1 MNKHLRRAAALVGSL
16 ALLCGMTLL
25 LRYGYR
31 RYLQSVYP
39 LRYQQEVEKAAQLAG
54 LSPSLLFAVMR
65 TESEFDPAARSAAGA
80 CGLMQLTEETYQWAA
95 GQLPFAAADIWDAET
110 NICCG
115 ALVLQRQYRQF
126 GNWEAAFAAYN
137 AGGTA
142 VKRWLADPNCSA
154 DGKTLQYI
162 PYRETR
168 DFVQRVFEAQRMYQT
183 LYALL

>member
-1 MNKHLRRAAALVGSL
+1 MNKSLRRAALVVGSA
-16 ALLCGMTLL
+16 ALLAGMTLL

-31 RYLQSVYP
+31 RYLQSAYP
-39 LRYQQEVEKAAQLAG
+39 LRYQAQVEQAAQLAEV
-54 LSPSLLFAVMR
+54 SPAMLLAVIR

-95 GQLPFAAADIWDAET
+95 QQLPFEAADIWDAET

-115 ALVLQRQYRQF
+115 ALVLRQQYRQF
-126 GNWEAAFAAYN
+126 GSWETAFAAYN
-137 AGGTA
+137 AGGAT
-142 VKRWLADPNCSA
+142 VRRWLADPACSQ

-168 DFVQRVFEAQRMYQT
+168 DFVQRVVEAQRMYQT